1 MCAYLY
7 GVRKRNS
14 RSNTIQLASGELI
27 ITEEMLEQSEGCF
40 LYVKCTV
47 YTWTIRVHGLC
58 CIWTMRYMAVHGLL
72 WLNVPIILEN
82 LESKGRV
89 IFFNHCFNIKKEAMN

>member
-14 RSNTIQLASGELI
+14 RSNTVQLASGELI

-47 YTWTIRVHGLC
+47 YTWTMLC
-58 CIWTMRYMAVHGLL
+58 MDYAVYGCSWTALVERAHHFGKSR
-72 WLNVPIILEN
+72 I
-82 LESKGRV
+82 
-89 IFFNHCFNIKKEAMN
+89 